1 MATHSSRIRTFSYH
15 YREKHG
21 HGLGKIPLDL
31 GIPCPNR
38 ETGGCV
44 FCSARA
50 FAPAYLH
57 NKSDIAQQISA
68 GKKHLLKNRF
78 SRYLAYFQQETP
90 TVMEDEHF
98 IAVCAEVLED
108 QDCLGLIISTR
119 PDSLPISLLHGLAI
133 LLEKSGKSCLF
144 ELGLQSVHAASLELL
159 NRNHTYAEFCSCLK
173 ELRRFDCFEVG
184 VHLLFGI
191 PGESKEDMV
200 SSVTQVC
207 ALGIDALKLHH
218 LQVLRNTPL
227 AQMYERGEV
236 VPFSLEDY
244 LDFLVHVIPLIP
256 ANVVIHRLWA
266 TAHPDELIAPR
277 WNILATH
284 LSSLLQ
290 NMLQEKNVYQGQLS
304 HF

>member
-1 MATHSSRIRTFSYH
+1 MHSPHIRTFSYH
-15 YREKHG
+15 YREKLG

-38 ETGGCV
+38 QAGGCV

-57 NKSDIAQQISA
+57 KKGDIAQQITD
-68 GKKHLLKNRF
+68 GKKHLLQNRF

-90 TVMEDEHF
+90 TTMETAQF
-98 IAVCAEVLED
+98 VLVCAEVLD
-108 QDCLGLIISTR
+108 DPDCLGLIISTR
-119 PDSLPISLLHGLAI
+119 PDSLRPSLLQKLAT
-133 LLEKSGKSCLF
+133 LLGASGKSCLV
-144 ELGLQSVHAASLELL
+144 ELGLQSVHDASLQLL
-159 NRNHTYAEFCSCLK
+159 NRNHSYAEFCSCL
-173 ELRRFDCFEVG
+173 EMLRCFDCFEVG
-184 VHLLFGI
+184 AHLLFGI
-191 PGESKEDMV
+191 PGESQDDMV

-207 ALGIDALKLHH
+207 ALGIDALKFHH

-227 AQMYERGEV
+227 AEMYGRGEV
-236 VPFSLEDY
+236 VPFSLDGY
-244 LDFLVHVIPLIP
+244 LDFLVRIIPLIP

-284 LSSLLQ
+284 LSSRLQ
-290 NMLQEKNVYQGQLS
+290 DILQEKRLYQGQLC
-304 HF
+304 HV